1 MMTSINCP
9 ASNHS
14 EPGFIANLFAAADTA
29 SRAPRIYFPKGTQS
43 APSICSRSDDADTLP
58 PAIDSTAR
66 NGDSVQ
72 RRRFQQGSVYQN
84 QTKTLWMGKFAEYV
98 LDVHGVEKRIRHQIV
113 LTPVKSGEKII
124 GKREAQ
130 RLLQPHVDRVNF
142 SLSVAKSERKSATFE
157 EFAEIWERDYL
168 SLSKPS
174 TQSGARSNLK
184 RLKAAFGAKNM
195 RQIDAGDIQRFVAA
209 SVAEGLEP
217 KTVRNLWGVVSLVW
231 TAALAQKYVDA
242 MLPRP
247 KLPRRTKKKAKF
259 HTLNVVAKIIAAS
272 EGEERVLYWLF
283 AETGIRAGELAGL
296 GLTDLEGEG
305 LTVNRSVWGG
315 KDQSP
320 KTNSSVRTIGLSPQ
334 LVSLLWEQIARQ
346 KAKAKPKQETEQA
359 ATEHKYLFTSSTGS
373 PLDMDVFRQR
383 KMAVLL
389 KSLEIPQ
396 AGFHAFRH
404 FNVSL
409 LDALRV
415 PLKTIQERAGHALT
429 GVFTLDV
436 YGGRPEWERN
446 LEAGRMVGSEI
457 ERAVSKLEEA
467 LKEEQKI
474 ALVGPLMALSKDN
487 GSEVESPGR

>member
-1 MMTSINCP
+1 
-9 ASNHS
+9 
-14 EPGFIANLFAAADTA
+14 
-29 SRAPRIYFPKGTQS
+29 
-43 APSICSRSDDADTLP
+43 
-58 PAIDSTAR
+58 
-66 NGDSVQ
+66 VQ
-72 RRRFQQGSVYQN
+72 RRRFQKGSVYQN

-98 LDVHGVEKRIRHQIV
+98 LDVHGVEKRIRRQIV

-142 SLSVAKSERKSATFE
+142 SLSVTGSERKSATFE
-157 EFAEIWERDYL
+157 VFAAIWERDYL

-174 TQSGARSNLK
+174 TQSGARSSLK
-184 RLKAAFGAKNM
+184 RLKAAFGAKDM

-231 TAALAQKYVDA
+231 NAALAQKYVDA
-242 MLPRP
+242 MLPKP
-247 KLPRRTKKKAKF
+247 KLPRRAKKRARF
-259 HTLNVVAKIIAAS
+259 YTLSDVAKMIAAS
-272 EGEERVLYWLF
+272 RGEQRVFYWLA
-283 AETGIRAGELAGL
+283 AETGLRSGELAGL
-296 GLTDLEGEG
+296 RLIDIDGER

-320 KTNSSVRTIGLSPQ
+320 KTNSAVRTLGLSPQ
-334 LVSLLWEQIARQ
+334 LVSLLWEQITRQ
-346 KAKAKPKQETEQA
+346 TAKGSE
-359 ATEHKYLFTSSTGS
+359 YLFSSSTGK
-373 PLDMDVFRQR
+373 PLDMNVFRHR
-383 KMAVLL
+383 KMTVLL
-389 KSLEIPQ
+389 TSLKIPQ

-436 YGGRPEWERN
+436 YGGQPEWERN
-446 LEAGRMVGSEI
+446 LEAGRLAGSEI
-457 ERAVSKLEEA
+457 ERAVSKLGD
-467 LKEEQKI
+467 EQSF
-474 ALVGPLMALSKDN
+474 ALVGSLLAIEGK
-487 GSEVESPGR
+487 GSGAEIS